1 MRYLP
6 DFGYRARILTTS
18 AFGRT
23 EREGAG
29 GGVLRAWEPLACYRW
44 LLNGAVRR
52 NKSTAAARRS
62 DPGPASGLVRL
73 LRRWVMIPDGQVTW
87 LPAAAA
93 VGLQH
98 LRSDPAQVIYS
109 TSPPASA
116 HLLGMLLKSLTGLPW
131 VADFRDSWVS
141 DPLDPAVFDVPG
153 RRRLERRMER
163 AVVTAADAVVTATEI
178 SAGLLCE
185 FHPEVARKIR
195 VITNGF
201 DPNEESASSVG
212 AGERW
217 QRREGERGGG
227 AAPSSD
233 PGRLDI
239 VHTGSFSLSHPQ
251 RGPQPLFAALHSLL
265 REDGSW
271 AGRIRLVLAGRLT
284 VAEIAAASD
293 LCAAGVVDVRGEM
306 GRAACLDLQRRAGA
320 LLLLDH
326 RRQGGALSS
335 NVPGKLYEY
344 LAAGRPILALC
355 GEGMVA
361 RLVDDLQ
368 AGMRAV
374 PDEPEAI
381 RRLLVDAFERF
392 RTGNLSFAV
401 PTERLRRFHRREL
414 ARQLADCFDEVVG
427 RVVEGGSQYQGHA
440 S

>member
-23 EREGAG
+23 EREG

-52 NKSTAAARRS
+52 NKNTAAARRS

-73 LRRWVMIPDGQVTW
+73 LRRWVMSPDGQGTW

-141 DPLDPAVFDVPG
+141 APLDPAVFDVPG

-185 FHPEVARKIR
+185 FHPEVAQKIR

-201 DPNEESASSVG
+201 DPNEESASAGV
-212 AGERW
+212 GERW
-217 QRREGERGGG
+217 QRRAGAREGGAGGG
-227 AAPSSD
+227 AARRADHLPCALGPGDPLCDGARVEGEGEVDSD
-233 PGRLDI
+233 YVVDHLG
-239 VHTGSFSLSHPQ
+239 
-251 RGPQPLFAALHSLL
+251 
-265 REDGSW
+265 
-271 AGRIRLVLAGRLT
+271 
-284 VAEIAAASD
+284 
-293 LCAAGVVDVRGEM
+293 GVVSI
-306 GRAACLDLQRRAGA
+306 A
-320 LLLLDH
+320 
-326 RRQGGALSS
+326 
-335 NVPGKLYEY
+335 
-344 LAAGRPILALC
+344 
-355 GEGMVA
+355 
-361 RLVDDLQ
+361 
-368 AGMRAV
+368 
-374 PDEPEAI
+374 
-381 RRLLVDAFERF
+381 
-392 RTGNLSFAV
+392 
-401 PTERLRRFHRREL
+401 
-414 ARQLADCFDEVVG
+414 EVC
-427 RVVEGGSQYQGHA
+427 S
-440 S
+440 